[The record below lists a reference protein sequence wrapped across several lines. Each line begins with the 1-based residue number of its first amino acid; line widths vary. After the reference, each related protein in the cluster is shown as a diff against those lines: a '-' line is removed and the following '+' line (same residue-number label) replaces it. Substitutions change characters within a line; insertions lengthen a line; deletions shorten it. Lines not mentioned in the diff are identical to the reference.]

1 MRFVTKTA
9 VATFLVD
16 VAVFIYV
23 VHIALGR
30 LPIIESVRG
39 IAALGLVLGL
49 ASRAIGGPVRLRH
62 EWAATLARIVSL
74 ALGICALAT
83 QHDSFLALFMASFI
97 GLWIAGAYVRTGDS
111 TTVRSRTSEH
121 AHHQPRQ
128 PQEVSRRQR
137 LPDGHRVT
145 TPQV

>member
-9 VATFLVD
+9 VATLLVD

-49 ASRAIGGPVRLRH
+49 ASRVIGGPVRVRH
-62 EWAATLARIVSL
+62 EWAATLGRIASL
-74 ALGICALAT
+74 ALGVGALAT

-97 GLWIAGAYVRTGDS
+97 GLWITGAYVRTTDS
-111 TTVRSRTSEH
+111 TTDRSRTSE
-121 AHHQPRQ
+121 QPHPQ
-128 PQEVSRRQR
+128 PLEVSRRQR

-145 TPQV
+145 TPRI

>member
-111 TTVRSRTSEH
+111 T
-121 AHHQPRQ
+121 Q